1 VVTAGRPPSAI
12 FFLSDYGTADEF
24 VGVVHAVLHRLA
36 SGVTV
41 IDLSHQVPPFDVAAG
56 GSMLAR
62 SVSHLG
68 PGVVLAVVDPGVGT
82 GRRAVAIATAAM
94 PPGRSAFESPES
106 PESPGSPGS
115 PVPFGPTWLVGPDNG
130 LLVPAADSLGGAVR
144 VIELRAGASTGQLVD
159 PAPAAGDPVWDSA
172 GPTFDG
178 RDVFA
183 PAAAH
188 LVIGGDPAL
197 LGPDVD
203 PSTLVPAGS
212 GRSEPVPDSASAGD
226 GFDVVASVG
235 WIDRF
240 GNVQLTLAPGRLIAS
255 GLAPGGCA
263 RVTVGSAS
271 GGGEQA
277 ERSEP
282 VRWVRAFGEL
292 DDGEL
297 GLMTDANG
305 SVALV
310 LDRASAADRLHISGP
325 GAQVGIIAAPTR

>member
-1 VVTAGRPPSAI
+1 MTVGQPPPAV

-24 VGVVHAVLHRLA
+24 VGVVHAVLHLLA

-41 IDLSHQVPPFDVAAG
+41 IDISHQVPSFDVDAG

-62 SVSHLG
+62 TVPHLG

-82 GRRAVAIATAAM
+82 GRRSVAVATGAM
-94 PPGRSAFESPES
+94 PSDRRGSGSPES
-106 PESPGSPGS
+106 PESSVAIS
-115 PVPFGPTWLVGPDNG
+115 PTWLVGPDNG
-130 LLVPAADSLGGAVR
+130 LLVPAADILGGAVR
-144 VIELRAGASTGQLVD
+144 VIELGARTSTGQLVD
-159 PAPAAGDPVWDSA
+159 PVAGDPALDSV

-188 LVIGGDPAL
+188 LVLGGDPAL

-203 PSTLVPAGS
+203 PSDLVPAPSARG
-212 GRSEPVPDSASAGD
+212 EPALEAAPFRDA
-226 GFDVVASVG
+226 FDAVASVR
-235 WIDRF
+235 WIDHF
-240 GNVQLTLAPGRLIAS
+240 GNVQLELAPARLIGS
-255 GLAPGGCA
+255 GLAPGGLA
-263 RVTVGSAS
+263 RVTVQPDPGGTSVA
-271 GGGEQA
+271 GGEEA
-277 ERSEP
+277 GRSVP
-282 VRWVRAFGEL
+282 ARWVTAFGEL

-310 LDRASAADRLHISGP
+310 LDRDSAADRLHISGP
-325 GAQVGIIAAPTR
+325 GVQVGISVAPRR

>member
-1 VVTAGRPPSAI
+1 MTAGQPPPAI

-82 GRRAVAIATAAM
+82 GRRAVAVAVAVADAA
-94 PPGRSAFESPES
+94 GSDRSSVLS
-106 PESPGSPGS
+106 
-115 PVPFGPTWLVGPDNG
+115 GPTWLVGPDNG
-130 LLVPAADSLGGAVR
+130 LLVPGADVLGGVVR
-144 VIELRAGASTGQLVD
+144 VIELRAGRPAD
-159 PAPAAGDPVWDSA
+159 PATDVAREAGAGDPWRSRP

-188 LVIGGDPAL
+188 LVLGGDPTR
-197 LGPDVD
+197 LGSEVD
-203 PSTLVPAGS
+203 PSTLVSADSGGNQPGRGTAPA
-212 GRSEPVPDSASAGD
+212 RD
-226 GFDVVASVG
+226 GFDAVASVG

-240 GNVQLTLAPGRLIAS
+240 GNVQLTLDPGRLMAS
-255 GLAPGGCA
+255 GLVPGGSA
-263 RVTVGSAS
+263 RVTVEPDA
-271 GGGEQA
+271 GGGEPA
-277 ERSEP
+277 GRSVP
-282 VRWVRAFGEL
+282 VRWVRAFGQL
-292 DDGEL
+292 DQGEL

-310 LDRASAADRLHISGP
+310 LDRASAADLLHISGP
-325 GAQVGIIAAPTR
+325 GAQVGIVASPTP

>member
-1 VVTAGRPPSAI
+1 VVTAGQPPPAI
-12 FFLSDYGTADEF
+12 FFLSDYGIADEF

-36 SGVTV
+36 PAVTV
-41 IDLSHQVPPFDVAAG
+41 IDLSHQVPPFDVGAG

-82 GRRAVAIATAAM
+82 GRRAVAVATPATPATM
-94 PPGRSAFESPES
+94 PTDGRALAL
-106 PESPGSPGS
+106 
-115 PVPFGPTWLVGPDNG
+115 GPTWLVGPDNG
-130 LLVPAADSLGGAVR
+130 LLMPAAVALGGAVR
-144 VIELRAGASTGQLVD
+144 VIELGAGASTGQPVD
-159 PAPAAGDPVWDSA
+159 PATDHPLWDSA
-172 GPTFDG
+172 GSTFDG

-188 LVIGGDPAL
+188 LVLGGDPAW

-203 PSTLVPAGS
+203 PTTLAPASS
-212 GRSEPVPDSASAGD
+212 GRGGPNPEGGPAWER
-226 GFDVVASVG
+226 FDAVASVG

-240 GNVQLTLAPGRLIAS
+240 GNVQLTLAPDGLIAS
-255 GLAPGGCA
+255 GLAPGGSA
-263 RVTVGSAS
+263 RVTVDPGP
-271 GGGEQA
+271 GGGEPA
-277 ERSEP
+277 GRSVP

-305 SVALV
+305 WVALV
-310 LDRASAADRLHISGP
+310 LDRASAADRLHIAGP
-325 GAQVGIIAAPTR
+325 GVLIGISAAPAR

>member
-1 VVTAGRPPSAI
+1 MTAGQPPPAI
-12 FFLSDYGTADEF
+12 FFLSDYGTGDEF

-62 SVSHLG
+62 SVPHLG
-68 PGVVLAVVDPGVGT
+68 SGVVLAVVDPGVGT
-82 GRRAVAIATAAM
+82 GRRAVAVATAAM
-94 PPGRSAFESPES
+94 PPDR
-106 PESPGSPGS
+106 
-115 PVPFGPTWLVGPDNG
+115 FGPTWLVGPDNG
-130 LLVPAADSLGGAVR
+130 LLVPAADALGGAGR
-144 VIELRAGASTGQLVD
+144 VIELRANGGAPTGRL
-159 PAPAAGDPVWDSA
+159 GA

-188 LVIGGDPAL
+188 LVLGGDPAL

-203 PSTLVPAGS
+203 PSTLVAAGS
-212 GRSEPVPDSASAGD
+212 GRSQPDESASAWD

-240 GNVQLTLAPGRLIAS
+240 GNIQLTLAPGTLIES
-255 GLAPGGCA
+255 GLAPGGSA
-263 RVTVGSAS
+263 RVIVQPGP
-271 GGGEQA
+271 GGGEPA
-277 ERSEP
+277 ARSVP

-310 LDRASAADRLHISGP
+310 LDRSSAADRLHISDP
-325 GAQVGIIAAPTR
+325 GAQVGITADPPLRTSGAPPPSADRFRE